1 MRVKFMTPVV
11 YDDFDVRDVGKRAGR
26 YPCICF
32 VAVATGFL
40 PAIREH
46 EMGRT
51 IRQLLLEY
59 GQA

>member
-1 MRVKFMTPVV
+1 MTPVV